1 MSNALLVIDQVQIRR
16 DAEGRYCLNDFHRA
30 SGGAPKDAPAQWLRT
45 NAATLLEGE
54 LLAEEGAC
62 AYLHT
67 PTATVNDGRNNG
79 TYAVKEM
86 VYAYAMWI
94 SAEFQLKVIRAYDA
108 LVTGQMNVQQQVAA
122 IGRKQLA
129 LMVIEQEAEIEALTH
144 EVEYQK
150 DLVGLTADAM
160 LGPADVARLVT
171 ERTGTV
177 VTDMEVNLMLEKL
190 GLHTHETIWVVPKFA
205 RNLSPKQQ
213 REAARRH
220 NTYTLTGKAHGMGS
234 HQMQNGAQR
243 TRWDRVVVDL
253 IVTAMNQGDL

>member
-1 MSNALLVIDQVQIRR
+1 MSNALLVIDQVHIRR
-16 DAEGRYCLNDFHRA
+16 DADGRYCLNDLHKA
-30 SGGAPKDAPAQWLRT
+30 AGGAPKDRPGYWLANAKTTELATEIQKGTAGIPAVST
-45 NAATLLEGE
+45 VEGI
-54 LLAEEGAC
+54 
-62 AYLHT
+62 
-67 PTATVNDGRNNG
+67 NG
-79 TYAVKEM
+79 GTFVPKEM
-86 VYAYAMWI
+86 VYDYAGWI
-94 SAEFQLKVIRAYDA
+94 SAAFKLKVYQAYDA

-150 DLVGLTADAM
+150 GLVGLTADAM

-177 VTDMEVNLMLEKL
+177 VTDMEVNMMLEKL
-190 GLHTHETIWVVPKFA
+190 GLHTRETIWVVPKFA
-205 RNLSPKQQ
+205 RNLPPKQQ

-253 IVTAMNQGDL
+253 IVTAMNQGAL